1 MKTIKDYIGK
11 KFLYVTHPET
21 VYTVQG
27 CTEDLVKIS
36 WDGGDV
42 HYGLSEVMRLFAEGA
57 WEFIES
63 PKLKINILPTDN
75 PSRLPQDETDHLL
88 STLANKKR
96 LMEDVNKIEYEY
108 IGECNGNNGNG
119 CFLDSCGQ
127 ECGCFIRQP
136 KQETLEEAAEKYVK
150 INVAKN
156 AAKLMYKEHFIAGA
170 KWQQENSQSIVPY
183 DAYNIEV
190 FNIEADEDGKLFAYI
205 GYKISNGNFHFN
217 VVPFTEPKKEI
228 KLEDVFNE
236 EHYEIKEK
244 LIKEQKPQDKT
255 YTEQEVKDL
264 LEIQR
269 GNCYVALLSHTK
281 NDDIA
286 SVALGAPEPGGKNGT
301 WIK

>member
-11 KFLYVTHPET
+11 TFIYIELPNT
-21 VYTVQG
+21 VYTVQE
-27 CTEDLVKIS
+27 CVEDLVKIS
-36 WDGGDV
+36 WDGRYV
-42 HYGLSEVMRLFAEGA
+42 YYGLSEVMRLFAEGV

-63 PKLKINILPTDN
+63 PKLNINI
-75 PSRLPQDETDHLL
+75 PQDETDHLL

-108 IGECNGNNGNG
+108 IGECNGNNGDG

-217 VVPFTEPKKEI
+217 IVPFTEPKKEI

-264 LEIQR
+264 LEMQR